1 MEQNT
6 LPPAKKKSDL
16 PMTQPI
22 NKDVMDLVAGGGKPK
37 QSPEIEKAKNDLR
50 RVIKQVGIDPQR
62 VIQAGQFAEAAL
74 KNPAMYPMA
83 IQNAVQAGLLTEDQV
98 PKEPGINWKLLAQ
111 GMTAGK
117 LTAELVAEGK
127 L

>member
-1 MEQNT
+1 MNQNNT
-6 LPPAKKKSDL
+6 PLPPEKSGF
-16 PMTQPI
+16 PTTQPI
-22 NKDVMDLVAGGGKPK
+22 NQDVMQLVADGGKPK
-37 QSPEIEKAKNDLR
+37 QSPDIEKAKNDLR
-50 RVIKQVGIDPQR
+50 RVIKQVGIDPPR
-62 VIQAGQFAEAAL
+62 VIQAGQFAEAAI

-98 PKEPGINWKLLAQ
+98 PKEPGVNWKLLAQ

>member
-1 MEQNT
+1 MATNPTSPTPKKMENLQ
-6 LPPAKKKSDL
+6 
-16 PMTQPI
+16 TQPI
-22 NKDVMDLVAGGGKPK
+22 NQDVMDLVANGGNPK

-62 VIQAGQFAEAAL
+62 VIQAGQYAEAAL
-74 KNPAMYPMA
+74 KDPKMYPMA

-111 GMTAGK
+111 GMTAGR
-117 LTAELVAEGK
+117 LTAELVQEGK

>member
-1 MEQNT
+1 MEQNP
-6 LPPAKKKSDL
+6 LPPAKKNSYL
-16 PMTQPI
+16 PTTQPI
-22 NKDVMDLVAGGGKPK
+22 NQDVMELVAGGGKPK

-50 RVIKQVGIDPQR
+50 RVIKQVGIDPQK
-62 VIQAGQFAEAAL
+62 VIQAGQYAEAAL
-74 KNPAMYPMA
+74 KNPSMYPMA

>member
-1 MEQNT
+1 MNQNNAP
-6 LPPAKKKSDL
+6 LPPEKSGF
-16 PMTQPI
+16 PTTQPI
-22 NKDVMDLVAGGGKPK
+22 NQDVMQLVADGGKPK
-37 QSPEIEKAKNDLR
+37 QSPDIEKAKNDLR

-62 VIQAGQFAEAAL
+62 VIQAGQYAEAAL
-74 KNPAMYPMA
+74 KDPKMYPMA

-111 GMTAGK
+111 GMTAGR

>member
-1 MEQNT
+1 MEQNP
-6 LPPAKKKSDL
+6 LPPAKKNSDF

-22 NKDVMDLVAGGGKPK
+22 NQDVMQLVADGGKPK

-50 RVIKQVGIDPQR
+50 RVIKQVGIDPQK
-62 VIQAGQFAEAAL
+62 VIQAGQYAEAAL
-74 KNPAMYPMA
+74 KDPKMYPMA

-98 PKEPGINWKLLAQ
+98 PKEPGVNWKLLAQ
-111 GMTAGK
+111 GLTAGK

>member
-1 MEQNT
+1 MEQNP

-16 PMTQPI
+16 PTTQPI
-22 NKDVMDLVAGGGKPK
+22 NQDVMELVAGGGKPK

-62 VIQAGQFAEAAL
+62 VIQAGQFAEAAI
-74 KNPAMYPMA
+74 KNPSMYPMA

-98 PKEPGINWKLLAQ
+98 PKEPGVNWKLLAQ

-117 LTAELVAEGK
+117 LTAELVSEGK

>member
-1 MEQNT
+1 MNQKNT
-6 LPPAKKKSDL
+6 PLPPKKSGF
-16 PMTQPI
+16 PTTQPI
-22 NKDVMDLVAGGGKPK
+22 NQDVMQLVADGGKPK
-37 QSPEIEKAKNDLR
+37 QSPDIEKAKNDLR

-74 KNPAMYPMA
+74 KDPKMYPMA

>member
-1 MEQNT
+1 MEQNP
-6 LPPAKKKSDL
+6 LPPAKKNSDL
-16 PMTQPI
+16 PTTQPI
-22 NKDVMDLVAGGGKPK
+22 NQDVMELVAGGGKPK

-62 VIQAGQFAEAAL
+62 VIQAGQYAEAAL
-74 KNPAMYPMA
+74 KNPSMYPMA

-98 PKEPGINWKLLAQ
+98 PKEPGVNWKLLAQ
-111 GMTAGK
+111 GITAGK

>member
-1 MEQNT
+1 MNQQNT
-6 LPPAKKKSDL
+6 PPAKKNLDL

-22 NKDVMDLVAGGGKPK
+22 NKDVMELVAGGGKPK
-37 QSPEIEKAKNDLR
+37 QSADIEKAKNDLR
-50 RVIKQVGIDPQR
+50 RVIQQVGIDPQK
-62 VIQAGQFAEAAL
+62 VIQAGQFAEAAI
-74 KNPAMYPMA
+74 KNPSMYPMA
-83 IQNAVQAGLLTEDQV
+83 IQNAVQAGLLTEDQI
-98 PKEPGINWKLLAQ
+98 PKEPGVNWKLLAQ